1 MIALVSVKDKL
12 HTASEKIFKAIDSN
26 KLKNVHIPSSAYLEY
41 ELILKSKGVDGNK
54 ILKEIVFF
62 QNINNIGEIPL
73 DSKIIVTSIKLREKF
88 QLSYFDSL
96 HVANSM
102 FLDSIIIGTDK
113 DYQKLP
119 HITLIDPRKV

>member
-1 MIALVSVKDKL
+1 MIALVSVKDQL
-12 HTASEKIFKAIDSN
+12 HNASEKIFKAIDSN
-26 KLKNVHIPSSAYLEY
+26 KLRNVHIPSSAYLEY

-73 DSKIIVTSIKLREKF
+73 DSRIIVTSIKLREKF

-96 HVANSM
+96 HVASSM

-119 HITLIDPRKV
+119 HITLIDPRSV

>member
-12 HTASEKIFKAIDSN
+12 YTASEKIFKAIDSN

-41 ELILKSKGVDGNK
+41 ELILKSKGIDGNK

-96 HVANSM
+96 HVASSM

-119 HITLIDPRKV
+119 HITLIDPRNV

>member
-113 DYQKLP
+113 TT
-119 HITLIDPRKV
+119 HNTHRS

>member
-96 HVANSM
+96 HVASSM

-119 HITLIDPRKV
+119 HITLLDPRNV

>member
-12 HTASEKIFKAIDSN
+12 HTTSEKIFKAIDSN
-26 KLKNVHIPSSAYLEY
+26 KLRNVHIPSSAYLEY
-41 ELILKSKGVDGNK
+41 QLILKSKGVDGNK

-62 QNINNIGEIPL
+62 QNINNLGEIPL
-73 DSKIIVTSIKLREKF
+73 DSKIIVTSIKLRDKF

-96 HVANSM
+96 HVASSM

-119 HITLIDPRKV
+119 HITLIDPRNV

>member
-1 MIALVSVKDKL
+1 MIALVSAKDKL
-12 HTASEKIFKAIDSN
+12 HTTSEKIFKAIDSN

-41 ELILKSKGVDGNK
+41 QLILKSKGVDGNK

-62 QNINNIGEIPL
+62 QNINNLGEIPL

-102 FLDSIIIGTDK
+102 FLDSIIIGTDN
-113 DYQKLP
+113 
-119 HITLIDPRKV
+119 PRNV